1 MEIGYY
7 NKIKFGYYN
16 KINNTGFKPESSPCK
31 ESLITTRVPTLNVTW
46 IPFIGIILFISNDE
60 CWFVHKVIIIIIKMR
75 DNKKRMPFLFYFI
88 YNNCVLIIKFF
99 ICSNI

>member
-1 MEIGYY
+1 MEI
-7 NKIKFGYYN
+7 GYYN

-60 CWFVHKVIIIIIKMR
+60 CWFVHKIIIIKMR
-75 DNKKRMPFLFYFI
+75 DNKRHMPFLFYFI